1 MKGNDLFDVK
11 KDNEV
16 CMRWGEG
23 GLLNACDKLSQ
34 FIYVLRTLFLGAVIP
49 KYGRIVIFRNIID
62 HSARPPS
69 PDFLAARYT
78 FAVKV

>member
-1 MKGNDLFDVK
+1 MQLKQ
-11 KDNEV
+11 E
-16 CMRWGEG
+16 
-23 GLLNACDKLSQ
+23 LNRIKC
-34 FIYVLRTLFLGAVIP
+34 LFLEGAVIP

-78 FAVKV
+78 FAVKVILVMVIRLYSRCEF